1 MAPGENQVFTATYTI
16 TQSDMDAGQ
25 VDNTA
30 TATGN
35 DPDDVEVSDTDS
47 ETITVVKDASIEIVK
62 SATPSTYNAAG
73 DVITYTFDVSNTGNV
88 TLTDVTVSDPL
99 SGLSA
104 ITSGPVTLAPGENQV
119 FTATYTITQSD
130 MDAGQV
136 DNTATATGND
146 PDDVEVSDTD
156 SETITVVKDASIE
169 IVKSATPSTYNA
181 AGDVITH
188 LRCEQHR
195 QRDLDR

>member
-73 DVITYTFDVSNTGNV
+73 DVITYTFDVSNT
-88 TLTDVTVSDPL
+88 
-99 SGLSA
+99 
-104 ITSGPVTLAPGENQV
+104 
-119 FTATYTITQSD
+119 AT
-130 MDAGQV
+130 
-136 DNTATATGND
+136 
-146 PDDVEVSDTD
+146 
-156 SETITVVKDASIE
+156 
-169 IVKSATPSTYNA
+169 
-181 AGDVITH
+181 
-188 LRCEQHR
+188 
-195 QRDLDR
+195 

>member
-1 MAPGENQVFTATYTI
+1 MITYTFDVSNTGNVTLTDVTVSDPLSGLSAITRSGYLGTGENQVSTATYTI

-73 DVITYTFDVSNTGNV
+73 DVITYTFDVSNT
-88 TLTDVTVSDPL
+88 
-99 SGLSA
+99 
-104 ITSGPVTLAPGENQV
+104 
-119 FTATYTITQSD
+119 AT
-130 MDAGQV
+130 
-136 DNTATATGND
+136 
-146 PDDVEVSDTD
+146 
-156 SETITVVKDASIE
+156 
-169 IVKSATPSTYNA
+169 
-181 AGDVITH
+181 
-188 LRCEQHR
+188 
-195 QRDLDR
+195 

>member
-1 MAPGENQVFTATYTI
+1 M
-16 TQSDMDAGQ
+16 
-25 VDNTA
+25 
-30 TATGN
+30 
-35 DPDDVEVSDTDS
+35 
-47 ETITVVKDASIEIVK
+47 K

-88 TLTDVTVSDPL
+88 TWTDVTVSDPL

-104 ITSGPVTLAPGENQV
+104 ITPGPVTLAPGENQV

-146 PDDVEVSDTD
+146 PDDVG
-156 SETITVVKDASIE
+156 SE
-169 IVKSATPSTYNA
+169 
-181 AGDVITH
+181 
-188 LRCEQHR
+188 R
-195 QRDLDR
+195 

>member
-1 MAPGENQVFTATYTI
+1 MQ
-16 TQSDMDAGQ
+16 Q
-25 VDNTA
+25 
-30 TATGN
+30 
-35 DPDDVEVSDTDS
+35 
-47 ETITVVKDASIEIVK
+47 
-62 SATPSTYNAAG
+62 

-104 ITSGPVTLAPGENQV
+104 IISGPVTLAPGENQV

-169 IVKSATPSTYNA
+169 IVKSATLPPTMQQ
-181 AGDVITH
+181 GM
-188 LRCEQHR
+188 
-195 QRDLDR
+195 